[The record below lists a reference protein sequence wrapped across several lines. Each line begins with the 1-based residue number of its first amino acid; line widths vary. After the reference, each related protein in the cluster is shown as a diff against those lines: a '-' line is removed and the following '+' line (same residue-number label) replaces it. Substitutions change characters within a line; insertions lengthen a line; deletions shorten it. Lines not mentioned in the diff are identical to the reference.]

1 MVQCKTHFMLLNKKW
16 GSSQLRGARNYKP
29 PSKQEDCMCFRVCI
43 FLFFFF
49 NGWSFWLLSPLFVV
63 ICFVVVCINISMEM
77 VRPNLF
83 KLSQQQKSTLFYY
96 FNYAL
101 QLFLDLL
108 PVVIV
113 MIHTIRKQVC
123 LVEKRNILQ
132 NEIFCYWNE
141 KILYRKIICIKN
153 IWAISLMK
161 KV

>member
-1 MVQCKTHFMLLNKKW
+1 
-16 GSSQLRGARNYKP
+16 
-29 PSKQEDCMCFRVCI
+29 MCFRVCI

-49 NGWSFWLLSPLFVV
+49 NGRTFWLLSPLFVV
-63 ICFVVVCINISMEM
+63 VCFVVVCINISMEM

-113 MIHTIRKQVC
+113 MIHTIRKQLC
-123 LVEKRNILQ
+123 LVENK
-132 NEIFCYWNE
+132 IFCGMKSFVNSM
-141 KILYRKIICIKN
+141 KRSCSQNCMHKN
-153 IWAISLMK
+153 DWAIILMK
-161 KV
+161 KYK

>member
-113 MIHTIRKQVC
+113 MIHTTGKQVC
-123 LVEKRNILQ
+123 LVAKWNLLQ
-132 NEIFCYWNE
+132 NEIFCTNV
-141 KILYRKIICIKN
+141 KRFCFAKLYASKN
-153 IWAISLMK
+153 IWTISLLK
-161 KV
+161 DV